1 MICQQVWLGGASGVL
16 ASLAG
21 SGLIPKE
28 YKSLTSGSTYEFV
41 GGGIAL
47 VESTNFSILN
57 LGDAVNVR
65 SNIFKDFSRGYAY
78 GYGYG
83 YATAGSNQI
92 KRLNGGRN
100 GSYFLAA
107 PYAAETATWNSYNR
121 DVMATSLE
129 VEYVSGTTGSDKESS
144 KTQDIVKYDF
154 YTIPFEK
161 KIKIQSNVNNTYI
174 MIYANEE

>member
-1 MICQQVWLGGASGVL
+1 MSAIMGGGASGVL

-21 SGLIPKE
+21 SGLVPKE

-83 YATAGSNQI
+83 YGYATAGSNQI
-92 KRLNGGRN
+92 NYIRRTGNTGYVGQHV
-100 GSYFLAA
+100 
-107 PYAAETATWNSYNR
+107 NSYEDLKFIYN
-121 DVMATSLE
+121 
-129 VEYVSGTTGSDKESS
+129 SGTTGSDKEQT
-144 KTQDIVKYDF
+144 KAQDIVKYDF

-174 MIYANEE
+174 MIYAEE